1 MIMGFRKTRTPRPGR
16 ALMGWLIGLLT
27 LVVVAICVLVWG
39 YLSGYFESRQS
50 LDSSSAPVSTSST
63 SSGAG
68 SSVCNMGLSAKK
80 SLDEGIVWRP
90 VSTGTDIGYV
100 SGVGPGLVSE
110 TGAPRCFAHSKAGM
124 ALAAINI
131 WQAWDT
137 SARPDVVKNSV
148 SGPEFEKMRD
158 LTEGFDKS
166 KLKALSA
173 RGGTKVFAYR
183 VSSYGPL
190 SGSVELMSST
200 PSGIIVWSKMPM
212 EFTQGDW
219 HWRMIFNSD
228 HIGVVD
234 KLNLEDS
241 WKYVRE
247 GDFD

>member
-1 MIMGFRKTRTPRPGR
+1 MGFRKTRSRRSGR
-16 ALMGWLIGLLT
+16 SLMGWLIGLLT

-50 LDSSSAPVSTSST
+50 LDSSSAPMSTSS
-63 SSGAG
+63 SAG
-68 SSVCNMGLSAKK
+68 SSVCSMGLSAKK

-110 TGAPRCFAHSKAGM
+110 AGAPRCFAHSKAGM

-137 SARPDVVKNSV
+137 SARPEVVKNLV
-148 SGPEFEKMRD
+148 SGPEFEDMRK
-158 LTEGFDKS
+158 LTEGFDES

-200 PSGIIVWSKMPM
+200 PSGIIVWTKMPM

-219 HWRMIFNSD
+219 HWRLIFNSD

>member
-1 MIMGFRKTRTPRPGR
+1 MIMGFRKTRTPRSGR
-16 ALMGWLIGLLT
+16 ALMGWLIGLFT

-50 LDSSSAPVSTSST
+50 LDSSSAPVSTTT
-63 SSGAG
+63 SSAG
-68 SSVCNMGLSAKK
+68 SSICNMGLSAKK

-110 TGAPRCFAHSKAGM
+110 AGAPRCFAHSKDGM

-137 SARPDVVKNSV
+137 SARPEVVKNSV
-148 SGPEFEKMRD
+148 SGPVLTEAREI
-158 LTEGFDKS
+158 TEGFDKS
-166 KLKALSA
+166 KLKALTT

-190 SGSVELMSST
+190 SGLVELLSQT
-200 PSGIIVWSKMPM
+200 PLGTTIYLKMPM

-219 HWRMIFNSD
+219 HWRMTF
-228 HIGVVD
+228 D
-234 KLNLEDS
+234 KGYFVPMGKIEIDNT
-241 WKYVRE
+241 WMHVRE
-247 GDFD
+247 GDYD